1 MLTKEN
7 TKELMDELT
16 ARYHKAA
23 EAFVGDDKNPSGDIF
38 TLGYMTG
45 ISAAINILG
54 IQAGYSLAEM
64 LEIIGSLDHQQS
76 EGDDDGS
83 DND

>member
-1 MLTKEN
+1 MLNKEN
-7 TKELMDELT
+7 TKELMAELK
-16 ARYHKAA
+16 ARYHDAA

-54 IQAGYSLAEM
+54 IHAGYSLTEM
-64 LEIIGSLDHQQS
+64 LEIVGNLEDKN
-76 EGDDDGS
+76 
-83 DND
+83 NDEE